1 MPTGPWGCH
10 SSSAKAAGSCA
21 VGSGGG
27 RECWEREP
35 AQCDLAGV
43 RVVRGGKAGL
53 REGPSCLTP
62 EETLHHMALWLY
74 RVRCVRYR
82 KNNKNDRHCST
93 QQYTSLQCP
102 LPAPRYYA
110 HFTGEETEAHRGPG
124 HAKQSPCVVSPGRLP
139 NLGSRVRE
147 PVWASAAPVFSST
160 APVSLLLRTSLP
172 ERFVGTTWGQRDAQG
187 KASNPR
193 PG

>member
-1 MPTGPWGCH
+1 MTAATDSSRGGEGCLITAPGIEGLEAWRAPYQGSTGSRPGTSRLQSLPRAEAGDHMPTGPWGCH

-93 QQYTSLQCP
+93 QHHFSAPSQLPVIMPTLQVRKLRP
-102 LPAPRYYA
+102 TEVQDMPSRA
-110 HFTGEETEAHRGPG
+110 HA
-124 HAKQSPCVVSPGRLP
+124 
-139 NLGSRVRE
+139 
-147 PVWASAAPVFSST
+147 W
-160 APVSLLLRTSLP
+160 
-172 ERFVGTTWGQRDAQG
+172 
-187 KASNPR
+187 
-193 PG
+193 